1 MTGQRTRRAAL
12 AKRQQAKAK
21 RTSERLAVDDRLMIT
36 VMDRLALESIAD
48 APQGM
53 AVEKVPADVLQR
65 LVDAGRVAVFRG
77 VVVNRGPVM
86 RDARLSDL
94 LVYEDVDPDD
104 PSV

>member
-12 AKRQQAKAK
+12 AKRQ
-21 RTSERLAVDDRLMIT
+21 ST
-36 VMDRLALESIAD
+36 V
-48 APQGM
+48 P
-53 AVEKVPADVLQR
+53 PP
-65 LVDAGRVAVFRG
+65 GRVAVFRG